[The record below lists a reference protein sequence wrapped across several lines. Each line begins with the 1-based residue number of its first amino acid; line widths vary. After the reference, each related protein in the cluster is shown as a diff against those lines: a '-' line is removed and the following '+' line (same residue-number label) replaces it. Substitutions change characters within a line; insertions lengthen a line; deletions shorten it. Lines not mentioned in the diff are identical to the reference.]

1 MGPYQSVILC
11 EMTMM
16 YIGFNEQ
23 CRAAESVLLTLELGL
38 LLFYLRMII
47 FIEIND
53 WGHAGNPFIID
64 KLIHLPE

>member
-53 WGHAGNPFIID
+53 
-64 KLIHLPE
+64 